1 MLNGPQP
8 PGAGN
13 IDVFTRPRTTKPA
26 AADKA
31 AFTPLDPA
39 KGIPASPPP
48 DALFALDRA
57 AKVANDL
64 RDRRLDVRF
73 ATPPQGPVYAKI
85 VDDGGNVVRE
95 ISIARALDLL
105 SGDGPA
111 TIFDE
116 LA

>member
-13 IDVFTRPRTTKPA
+13 IDAFTRLRTARPA

-31 AFTPLDPA
+31 FTLDPA
-39 KGIPASPPP
+39 KEIPASPPP
-48 DALFALDRA
+48 DALLALDRA

-64 RDRRLDVRF
+64 GEQRLDVRF
-73 ATPPQGPVYAKI
+73 ATPPEGPVYAKI
-85 VDDGGNVVRE
+85 VDAGGNVVRE

-105 SGDGPA
+105 SGEGPP